1 MQSSTSHRSLHSFG
15 WCVVLLL
22 ISTQSWGGC
31 VNGQGT
37 YTSASGD
44 QYVGEW
50 KDGTQHGQGTE
61 TGTLGTVLKAGIW
74 ENDEFVRT
82 FEEEEQRALQEAVAK
97 EQRER
102 EARRRERIYNACLLD
117 KSDGVDMSIRSLEMA
132 VRETCTE
139 ISKNPSWLDGL
150 RYD

>member
-1 MQSSTSHRSLHSFG
+1 M
-15 WCVVLLL
+15 LL
-22 ISTQSWGGC
+22 ISTQSWVACIRGDC

-37 YTSASGD
+37 VTYINGD
-44 QYVGEW
+44 KYVGEW
-50 KDGTQHGQGTE
+50 KDHKMHGQGTE
-61 TGTLGTVLKAGIW
+61 TGTLGTVLNAGIW

-117 KSDGVDMSIRSLEMA
+117 KSDGVDMSVRSLEMA
-132 VRETCTE
+132 LRETCE
-139 ISKNPSWLDGL
+139 DISEDPSWLDRL
-150 RYD
+150 WYD